1 MAQGNIYVVLR
12 YFVYYYWKRGN
23 KMKRVKKIIYF
34 LIGLAIVPVI
44 VAYSTAFVLKID
56 IFERLYTS
64 LFIDYMLAYILTPL
78 LSRANI
84 QKYLNKYAFF
94 ALIFFLFWLFEIFR
108 ITFIWWGYSSLNSN
122 ILILIANF

>member
-1 MAQGNIYVVLR
+1 ME
-12 YFVYYYWKRGN
+12 
-23 KMKRVKKIIYF
+23 RVKKIIYF

-64 LFIDYMLAYILTPL
+64 LLIDYMIAYILTPL
-78 LSRANI
+78 LYRENI

-94 ALIFFLFWLFEIFR
+94 ALIFFLFWLLEMFR
-108 ITFIWWGYSSLNSN
+108 ITFI
-122 ILILIANF
+122 

>member
-1 MAQGNIYVVLR
+1 
-12 YFVYYYWKRGN
+12 
-23 KMKRVKKIIYF
+23 MKRVKKIIYF

-44 VAYSTAFVLKID
+44 VAYCTAFVLKID

-78 LSRANI
+78 LYRANI

-108 ITFIWWGYSSLNSN
+108 ITFI
-122 ILILIANF
+122 

>member
-1 MAQGNIYVVLR
+1 
-12 YFVYYYWKRGN
+12 
-23 KMKRVKKIIYF
+23 MKRVKKIIYF

-108 ITFIWWGYSSLNSN
+108 ITFI
-122 ILILIANF
+122 